1 LQSEKVLETLKK
13 CHVANRQVWLNWLK
27 VGQWFRGF
35 RLRDEKN
42 TRKVSLAELT
52 TSKEEPIL
60 AMLNRGAVHEVIR
73 IQISSAQA

>member
-1 LQSEKVLETLKK
+1 LEALKK
-13 CHVANRQVWLNWLK
+13 CQVANRQVRLSWLK
-27 VGQWFRGF
+27 IGQWFHGF
-35 RLRDEKN
+35 RLRDEN
-42 TRKVSLAELT
+42 YTRKVSLAELT